1 MQALASYPGPHWKH
15 GMAWVR
21 GYNAWQCTY
30 HNNYHNNYCLNNN
43 TCIMIYA
50 WVHGIGIILLWFKN
64 QITKKINASNVH
76 IEFDHLRH
84 WLFTISAMLTTK
96 IINVTCTKMLKLA
109 IMSPITSACSLWWH
123 LVVSLWG
130 SE

>member
-1 MQALASYPGPHWKH
+1 MQALASYPGPHWKTWD
-15 GMAWVR
+15 GLGKKLQCMAVR
-21 GYNAWQCTY
+21 ILLSWQY
-30 HNNYHNNYCLNNN
+30 NN

-50 WVHGIGIILLWFKN
+50 WVHGIEIILWSKN
-64 QITKKINASNVH
+64 HITKIIIIIIIILMPVTY
-76 IEFDHLRH
+76 IEFNHLRY

-109 IMSPITSACSLWWH
+109 IMSPITSACSSWWH